1 MKKFVAFAAVI
12 AAVSFA
18 SCNSQAKTEEAADS
32 TAMDSATLVEDAVP
46 VVDTAAMQID
56 SAPMKAEEATEQAAQ

>member
-32 TAMDSATLVEDAVP
+32 TAMDSATLVEDAAP
-46 VVDTAAMQID
+46 VVDTAMQID
-56 SAPMKAEEATEQAAQ
+56 SAAMKAEEATEQAAQ